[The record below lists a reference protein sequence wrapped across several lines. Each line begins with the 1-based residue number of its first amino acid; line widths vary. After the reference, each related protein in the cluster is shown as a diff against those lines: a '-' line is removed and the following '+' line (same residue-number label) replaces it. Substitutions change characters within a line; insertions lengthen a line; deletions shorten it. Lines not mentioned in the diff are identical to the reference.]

1 MTTALERLAD
11 GYYNSGLI
19 SPANPGGL
27 AGNGHVT
34 NFPAALAD
42 VGAVASAIAGA
53 VNLVLSVEGNAQA
66 AANSAGAAQASAE
79 EAAGFAAAINPA
91 QFAEIDARLDFLFC
105 LAQSA

>member
-1 MTTALERLAD
+1 MSTALERLAD

-42 VGAVASAIAGA
+42 VGAVASDIASA

-66 AANSAGAAQASAE
+66 AALAAGAAQASAD
-79 EAAGFAAAINPA
+79 EAAGFAAAIDPA
-91 QFAEIDARLDFLFC
+91 RIDALERRAKFLFC
-105 LAQSA
+105 LSVS

>member
-1 MTTALERLAD
+1 MSTALERLAD

-42 VGAVASAIAGA
+42 VGAVASDIAGA
-53 VNLVLSVEGNAQA
+53 VNLVLSVEGNAQSARDARDA
-66 AANSAGAAQASAE
+66 AIAAAE
-79 EAAGFAAAINPA
+79 EAAGFAASIDPA
-91 QFAEIDARLDFLFC
+91 RIDALERRAKFLFC
-105 LAQSA
+105 LSVS